1 MCDSGECTNK
11 VTSRGV
17 EALDEWC
24 KESCERSGRRVCS
37 IRCEWLGVPLGRW
50 VVFMGTKRGE
60 CMGNGM
66 VVEVLGNMLG
76 PLSKC
81 GFNGFA

>member
-1 MCDSGECTNK
+1 M
-11 VTSRGV
+11 
-17 EALDEWC
+17 
-24 KESCERSGRRVCS
+24 
-37 IRCEWLGVPLGRW
+37 GVPLGRW

-60 CMGNGM
+60 FMGNGM

-81 GFNGFA
+81 VFNGFA

>member
-1 MCDSGECTNK
+1 M
-11 VTSRGV
+11 
-17 EALDEWC
+17 
-24 KESCERSGRRVCS
+24 
-37 IRCEWLGVPLGRW
+37 GVPLGGW
-50 VVFMGTKRGE
+50 VVFMGTKGDE

-81 GFNGFA
+81 VFNRFA

>member
-1 MCDSGECTNK
+1 MG
-11 VTSRGV
+11 G
-17 EALDEWC
+17 
-24 KESCERSGRRVCS
+24 
-37 IRCEWLGVPLGRW
+37 PLGGW
-50 VVFMGTKRGE
+50 VVFMGTKGDG

-81 GFNGFA
+81 VFNGFA

>member
-1 MCDSGECTNK
+1 M
-11 VTSRGV
+11 
-17 EALDEWC
+17 
-24 KESCERSGRRVCS
+24 
-37 IRCEWLGVPLGRW
+37 GVPLGRW

-76 PLSKC
+76 PVWYKEIEC
-81 GFNGFA
+81 GDNLGEGGEESVGE